1 MKNITIADVAKAAG
15 VSVTTVSR
23 YINGNFK
30 KMSDATKQ
38 RVQQTISDLNYA
50 PKASARKMRQ
60 EHSHMI
66 GVVVGDIANVFSSLL
81 FKGIYDVLQP
91 AGYDVLL
98 MNSNNSLETEQAELT
113 RLFTQQVDGL
123 ILQPNAKSFAPY
135 ESILTAQLPMVL
147 VDRETLDQPDTVA
160 KVVSSNFDAS
170 YHLALELAQKGYQRV
185 ITVSRTLAE
194 VSGQS
199 KRIAGFSAGAE
210 QSGQQFFNLETA
222 HQSREWLEEHLVQQI
237 EEHPEKTAVIS
248 LMGPV
253 LFDLLAIIKS
263 DKIVIPYDF
272 GLVSFD
278 DWSWS
283 QYVNDGIFL
292 LHQQPELMGQVAAEK
307 LLQQIQRTPISTA
320 TYIPVETI
328 SKPSI

>member
-23 YINGNFK
+23 YINGNYQ
-30 KMSDATKQ
+30 KMSDQTKQ
-38 RVQQTISDLNYA
+38 RVQQTISDLHYA

-60 EHSHMI
+60 DHSQMI

-98 MNSNNSLETEQAELT
+98 MNSNNSLTTEQNELT

-123 ILQPNAKSFAPY
+123 ILQPNAKTFAPY
-135 ESILTAQLPMVL
+135 RNLETSQLPMVL
-147 VDRETLDQPDTVA
+147 VDREIDDQPAATA

-170 YHLALELAQKGYQRV
+170 YYLSAELAQRGYQHI

-194 VSGQS
+194 ISAQS
-199 KRIAGFSAGAE
+199 KRIAGFAAGAA
-210 QSGQQFFNLETA
+210 QAGQTFVNLETA
-222 HQSREWLEEHLVQQI
+222 HHDRQWLRDQLAQQRQAHA
-237 EEHPEKTAVIS
+237 ERTVMIS

-253 LFDLLAIIKS
+253 LFDLLAVLKESAITFPA
-263 DKIVIPYDF
+263 DV

-278 DWSWS
+278 DWEWS

-292 LHQQPELMGQVAAEK
+292 LRQRPELMGRVAADQ
-307 LLQQIQRTPISTA
+307 LLQHIQHVPTLAT

-328 SKPSI
+328 EKPSI